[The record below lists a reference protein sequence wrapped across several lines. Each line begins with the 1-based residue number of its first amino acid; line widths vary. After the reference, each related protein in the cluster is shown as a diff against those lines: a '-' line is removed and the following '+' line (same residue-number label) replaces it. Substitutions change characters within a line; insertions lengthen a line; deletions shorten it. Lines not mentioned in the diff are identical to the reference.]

1 MELGSE
7 IKSRAAAALPELAEE
22 IGGAAGAIGF
32 DLRSAERCDGAIFLV
47 GDGEKRQLLL
57 IADIGGGTESGNK
70 PEIYNKAGSDSE
82 PASGGSAAQY
92 GSAVGDTS
100 RIDVERGTVF
110 TCRDDVGSVCLEY
123 KDSTGEHLLC
133 RADMSYA
140 KLYAGLLFGS
150 VYGQMAAFTTILTSS
165 VRERSALN
173 AECRISRARRCAPA
187 APKRANTFG
196 GCGERRAR
204 VTL

>member
-32 DLRSAERCDGAIFLV
+32 DLRGAERCDGAIFLV
-47 GDGEKRQLLL
+47 GDGERRQLLL

-92 GSAVGDTS
+92 GSVVGGTS

-140 KLYAGLLFGS
+140 QAVCRGC
-150 VYGQMAAFTTILTSS
+150 SS
-165 VRERSALN
+165 
-173 AECRISRARRCAPA
+173 ARHMGRW
-187 APKRANTFG
+187 RHL
-196 GCGERRAR
+196 R
-204 VTL
+204 